1 MSDKVKDL
9 GIAIFLMGLWFVL
22 AVLLIKFMN
31 TRESFTAR
39 QNRKNSD
46 KNSAFYDAP
55 PSYEEVMRLSN
66 RLEAVLVR

>member
-1 MSDKVKDL
+1 MFDKVKDL

-46 KNSAFYDAP
+46 KNAFYDAP

>member
-46 KNSAFYDAP
+46 KNALYDAP

>member
-46 KNSAFYDAP
+46 KNSFHDAP